1 MIRSELVF
9 GPIIPVRFW
18 IVGEAVDA
26 GAAVGND

>member
-9 GPIIPVRFW
+9 GPMIPVRFW
-18 IVGEAVDA
+18 IVGKDVDP